1 MITNFPFVNVPF
13 ICRNIPTTTAYWI
26 YLSYLND
33 ILNMVFPVTLWY
45 RMMLLQNQVFLVTKL
60 HSSFRKFYVRHH
72 DICYRYRM
80 SVWQITMDMF
90 QMWYSNPVLS
100 SYLEYHRLLH
110 ISNTM
115 GATTRTESAYPPE
128 AHDFTPFLLEFLLRN
143 HRLFCVRFLFY
154 FLTIVFFLISFG
166 YCIVCI
172 SLIYGF
178 WLQLYYHQ
186 KVFLLIYF
194 NAHFTLGL
202 ALVLCN
208 IIYTSL
214 RCRQQFFSRIWGQ
227 IVTWSSSQFWE
238 WFFSFVCSCI
248 SSLSSFWHIGW

>member
-1 MITNFPFVNVPF
+1 MTFVTDTECLYDRSPWICFKCGIQIRSFPHTWNITDCYTSVTRWVPLLEQ
-13 ICRNIPTTTAYWI
+13 NLPT
-26 YLSYLND
+26 L
-33 ILNMVFPVTLWY
+33 P
-45 RMMLLQNQVFLVTKL
+45 
-60 HSSFRKFYVRHH
+60 RH
-72 DICYRYRM
+72 M
-80 SVWQITMDMF
+80 TS
-90 QMWYSNPVLS
+90 P
-100 SYLEYHRLLH
+100 
-110 ISNTM
+110 
-115 GATTRTESAYPPE
+115 
-128 AHDFTPFLLEFLLRN
+128 PFLLEFLLRN
-143 HRLFCVRFLFY
+143 HRHFCVRFLFY

>member
-1 MITNFPFVNVPF
+1 MTFVTDTECLYDRSPWICFKCGIQIRSFPHTWNITDCYTSVTRWVPLLEQ
-13 ICRNIPTTTAYWI
+13 NLPT
-26 YLSYLND
+26 L
-33 ILNMVFPVTLWY
+33 P
-45 RMMLLQNQVFLVTKL
+45 
-60 HSSFRKFYVRHH
+60 RH
-72 DICYRYRM
+72 M
-80 SVWQITMDMF
+80 TS
-90 QMWYSNPVLS
+90 P
-100 SYLEYHRLLH
+100 
-110 ISNTM
+110 
-115 GATTRTESAYPPE
+115 
-128 AHDFTPFLLEFLLRN
+128 PFLLEFLLRN